1 MVWMECRLWVAKF
14 QSKLASVTDQ
24 DSQLLE
30 DIWAE
35 EDHHQ
40 EEKELIVE
48 DHTQIHQM
56 ESIEDVEDIPVKEK
70 ENTEIVIVIIKRAR
84 EEIGIVQDR
93 EKRNTEKEETVD
105 QTLQENDLQP
115 DLYTI
120 INQWGR
126 FKKRKF
132 KHFLQLF
139 KHQTILST
147 FQINQ
152 WIKFFNIDPKINLAF
167 KTYDHVVKNEF
178 WIIPVLFLENV
189 YIDDSDYCKKKNVA
203 FSI

>member
-1 MVWMECRLWVAKF
+1 MVWAECKSWAAKS
-14 QSKLASVTDQ
+14 QSKLVSVTDQ
-24 DSQLLE
+24 DNQLLE

-35 EDHHQ
+35 EDRHQ

-48 DHTQIHQM
+48 DHTQTLQM
-56 ESIEDVEDIPVKEK
+56 EITEDVEDIPVRDKES
-70 ENTEIVIVIIKRAR
+70 TEIVIVIIRRAR

-93 EKRNTEKEETVD
+93 EKRSTEKEETAD
-105 QTLQENDLQP
+105 QTLQESDLQP

-139 KHQTILST
+139 KPQTILTT

-152 WIKFFNIDPKINLAF
+152 WIKYFNIDQNQSNVQNL
-167 KTYDHVVKNEF
+167 
-178 WIIPVLFLENV
+178 
-189 YIDDSDYCKKKNVA
+189 
-203 FSI
+203 

>member
-1 MVWMECRLWVAKF
+1 MECKLWVEKS
-14 QSKLASVTDQ
+14 QPKLASVTDQ
-24 DSQLLE
+24 DNQPLE

-48 DHTQIHQM
+48 DHTPTHQM
-56 ESIEDVEDIPVKEK
+56 ESTEDVEDIQVKER
-70 ENTEIVIVIIKRAR
+70 ESTEIVIVIIKRAK
-84 EEIGIVQDR
+84 EEIGIVQDL
-93 EKRNTEKEETVD
+93 EKRNTEKEETAD
-105 QTLQENDLQP
+105 QTLQESDLQP

-126 FKKRKF
+126 FKQKKF

-139 KHQTILST
+139 KPQTILST

-152 WIKFFNIDPKINLAF
+152 WIKYFNIDQKSILCSKIMN
-167 KTYDHVVKNEF
+167 
-178 WIIPVLFLENV
+178 W
-189 YIDDSDYCKKKNVA
+189 C
-203 FSI
+203 